1 MARDL
6 EAGNPRH
13 DAGDAD
19 HWANVGTRIQLGD
32 AARSSGHMV
41 DGKLLSGPIQGFGK
55 MWQKTYRAR
64 LTGVSVGPAEIISTW
79 KSRFAEYWP
88 HGNRFNAPLTGLK
101 PGEVALIDISL
112 GPGAKL
118 STGVLVLYADDE
130 SFTLMTPQGHVFSG
144 WITFSSFLDEGVTI
158 AQTQILM
165 RAADPI
171 CELGLAFGGH
181 SREDAFWKRTLGN
194 LGATFGA
201 VDAEITM
208 SSVCVD
214 ARRQWSR
221 AGNIWQNGAVRTSIY
236 RTTAPVRWI
245 ARLPARTGKRR

>member
-32 AARSSGHMV
+32 AARSSGNMV

-144 WITFSSFLDEGVTI
+144 CG
-158 AQTQILM
+158 
-165 RAADPI
+165 
-171 CELGLAFGGH
+171 
-181 SREDAFWKRTLGN
+181 
-194 LGATFGA
+194 
-201 VDAEITM
+201 
-208 SSVCVD
+208 
-214 ARRQWSR
+214 
-221 AGNIWQNGAVRTSIY
+221 
-236 RTTAPVRWI
+236 
-245 ARLPARTGKRR
+245 